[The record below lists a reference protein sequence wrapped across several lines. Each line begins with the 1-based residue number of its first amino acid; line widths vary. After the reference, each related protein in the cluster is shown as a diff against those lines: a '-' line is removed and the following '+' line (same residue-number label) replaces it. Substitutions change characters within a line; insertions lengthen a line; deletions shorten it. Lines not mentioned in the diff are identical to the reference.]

1 MNGQNANTSGA
12 QVANIG
18 FLRAGILDRFV
29 TFLENLKNQLTK
41 VVNGEADL
49 AEVDYSVKG
58 GSDKISDETMAEISR
73 RLVITLEAKAQGN
86 VVFSATPPT
95 DHSKVWWQV
104 DPVTGIPIGSPKV
117 YNSTTQTWETVQP
130 ASNAYVPPRRRWV
143 TVLAAEG
150 QSQHT
155 VNFATMDT
163 TDYTVIV
170 TPTTFI
176 SGTWQPAP
184 DTFPTHFGYVIT
196 NKGEAEL
203 TLNFFGTPEGGSN
216 FEIDVIERVAA

>member
-12 QVANIG
+12 AVANIG
-18 FLRAGILDRFV
+18 FLRAGLLDRFV
-29 TFLENLKNQLTK
+29 TFLGNLKNQLSK
-41 VVNGEADL
+41 VINEEADL
-49 AEVDYSVKG
+49 AEVDYAVKG

-73 RLVITLEAKAQGN
+73 RLVVTLEAKAQGN
-86 VVFSATPPT
+86 VVFSATPPN

-117 YNSTTQTWETVQP
+117 FNSTTQTWENVQP
-130 ASNAYVPPRRRWV
+130 SSGAYVAPRRRW
-143 TVLAAEG
+143 TKFFAEAG

-155 VNFATMDT
+155 VAFATMET

-176 SGTWQPAP
+176 EGTWQPAP
-184 DTFPTHFGYVIT
+184 GTFPSHFGFIVT

-203 TLNFFGTPEGGSN
+203 TLNVFGTPTDGAT
-216 FEIDVIERVAA
+216 FEVDVIERVAA